1 MGSIFSPKP
10 PAMPAIPKV
19 EPLPEP
25 PALEDEER
33 AEEVAEK
40 RRKILR
46 NRKGRRSTILT
57 GADGLE
63 DDDSTIKKKT
73 LLGG

>member
-33 AEEVAEK
+33 AEEVGEK

>member
-10 PAMPAIPKV
+10 PAMPTIPKV

-25 PALEDEER
+25 PSLEDEER

-40 RRKILR
+40 RRKVLR

>member
-1 MGSIFSPKP
+1 MGSIFKPKM
-10 PAMPAIPKV
+10 PAMPAIPAP

>member
-1 MGSIFSPKP
+1 MGFLKPKMP
-10 PAMPAIPKV
+10 PMPTIPAP

-25 PALEDEER
+25 PSFEDEER
-33 AEEVAEK
+33 AAEVAEK
-40 RRKILR
+40 RRKVLQ

-73 LLGG
+73 LLGD